1 MNVTDDEGILEL
13 TWKFMRAVQDRN
25 ILTLEELLGDD
36 FTLTTG
42 RPGAEVRTR
51 DQWLRNTERHYRIY
65 EFDFDE
71 IVVQSYEGCAVVRSR
86 YRQRGALGTSPRNT
100 VFRMTDVWVAQPDG
114 WKIEAR
120 HAQPIEG
127 D

>member
-1 MNVTDDEGILEL
+1 MNDNYDEIEGL
-13 TWKFMRAVQDRN
+13 TWRFMRAVQERDMD
-25 ILTLEELLGDD
+25 LLEELLSDD

-51 DQWLRNTERHYRIY
+51 AQWLRNTERHYRIF
-65 EFDFDE
+65 EFSFDE
-71 IVVQSYEGCAVVRSR
+71 LIVQRYSDCAAVRSR
-86 YRQRGALGTSPRNT
+86 YRQNGVMGHSPRNS
-100 VFRMTDVWVAQPDG
+100 VFRMTDLWVLHREG
-114 WKIEAR
+114 WKLHVR